1 MQIGVACRYAPKH
14 SITTSHSPHN
24 GTIQARHAASHS
36 QPVAAHMPP
45 HTFIRSSAP
54 VASQQPQHLRRR
66 RHVLWLAVIVLTA
79 SCQTRGEDDDVET
92 LATEVRIEIGQ
103 HTLELP
109 IAALQGYGER
119 GSQFSLGPRDDSR
132 QDNRLRSALQRR
144 SLQSKA
150 PIRFD
155 SAEVAVSSPAL
166 STESLNRAVR
176 CQRLARPWARAACL
190 DGTDATARAVPA
202 RFTLVDLQA
211 LQPYDGRVV
220 PNCLEGEP
228 RQRLPSEKEGAILL
242 CPARVFGGDVDE
254 FHTAVVRIDDRLG
267 ALWTV
272 WRNDSSGESVQDMA
286 RRQGQAITLLAKAG
300 LGDMEDSDALRAG
313 MQSLWPPRAPGNR

>member
-1 MQIGVACRYAPKH
+1 M
-14 SITTSHSPHN
+14 
-24 GTIQARHAASHS
+24 
-36 QPVAAHMPP
+36 
-45 HTFIRSSAP
+45 
-54 VASQQPQHLRRR
+54 
-66 RHVLWLAVIVLTA
+66 LTA
-79 SCQTRGEDDDVET
+79 SCQTRGEETDVQT

-109 IAALQGYGER
+109 IAALQGYRER
-119 GSQFSLGPRDDSR
+119 GSHFSLGPRGDSLK
-132 QDNRLRSALQRR
+132 DNRLRAALQRR

-166 STESLNRAVR
+166 SIESPDSAAR

-190 DGTDATARAVPA
+190 DGTNATARAVPA

-211 LQPYDGRVV
+211 LQAHGGRVL

-228 RQRLPSEKEGAILL
+228 RQRLPAENEGAILL

-300 LGDMEDSDALRAG
+300 LGYMEDSDALRVG
-313 MQSLWPPRAPGNR
+313 MPALRPPHAPSNR